1 MPKRK
6 VAEWRKVGKVF
17 YAKPPDWPKATEY
30 SCTDQETLIEWAH
43 NHGLSIASM
52 QAAKRFAA
60 EILRRDLPVCVLI
73 FPSKAS

>member
-6 VAEWRKVGKVF
+6 IAVWRKSGKVF

-43 NHGLSIASM
+43 NHGYVLKDGNPP
-52 QAAKRFAA
+52 KRERYNARYA
-60 EILRRDLPVCVLI
+60 TEV
-73 FPSKAS
+73 